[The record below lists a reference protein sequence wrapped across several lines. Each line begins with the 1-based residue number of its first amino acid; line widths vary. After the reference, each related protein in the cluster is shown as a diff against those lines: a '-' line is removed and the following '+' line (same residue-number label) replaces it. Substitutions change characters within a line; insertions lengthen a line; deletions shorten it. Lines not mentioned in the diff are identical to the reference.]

1 MRITGDAHAIRVINW
16 LEKKKFK
23 YSMNLQK
30 SDPIHGVYY
39 LSFRSKQEEL
49 IAQLRW
55 GLI

>member
-1 MRITGDAHAIRVINW
+1 MKITGGVLAIRIISW

-23 YSMNLQK
+23 YSMDLQK

-39 LSFRSKQEEL
+39 LTFGSKQEEL